1 MLLIMGGTIAL
12 IGLILLLAPKI
23 PLLGRLPGDIIIQR
37 EGFTCFFPLA
47 TMILVSIVLT
57 ILLNIVARLLGR

>member
-1 MLLIMGGTIAL
+1 MGGTIAL